1 MQTEKRNP
9 KSRHLD
15 RLDSLQL
22 VRLMNGEDSLVAA
35 AVGRALK
42 EIARAVDGIWERL
55 ESEGRLFYIGA
66 GTSGRMGVMD
76 AVELP
81 PTFGVDPALVQA
93 VLAGGNEA
101 AYKAVESAEDDP
113 LRGQDDLKRR
123 GLSARDALVAITAS
137 GRTPYTVGGARFAR
151 RLGAFTVGISC
162 NRPCELAKAV
172 DVSIEVP
179 VGPEVITGSTRL
191 KAGTAQKM
199 ILNMIS
205 TATMVRLGHVYG
217 NLMVNLNL
225 SNRKLIDRGI
235 RIISQATGVTRA
247 DAEESLK
254 EAGDIRS
261 AIVMLMLEC
270 PADEARGLVAQSARV
285 SEILRMS
292 KVEMNEPPRR

>member
-162 NRPCELAKAV
+162 NRPCELTKAV